1 MFIYIITF
9 SIFLILCCCET
20 FLKFDNTTK
29 KLFYK
34 ILFLFLVFQMGLR
47 LETGTDWNNYLENFN
62 NTSTLDDIIL
72 NVLLGFEIGYGFIVL
87 LFKQFSSNY
96 FLFLLFH
103 ATIFYFII
111 FKVFKQYSPFPILAI
126 LLFYSSTIGILGSNR
141 QLLAIAICLFSI
153 RYIIS
158 NNFKFFI
165 LFIFLAFLFHTSAI
179 FFTITYFFNKDY
191 NKYLIFI
198 LITFAVIIGFT
209 NIPLN
214 FFNKLGPIFGEAA
227 KLKSDFYL
235 DKGIDSSQSL
245 SIFGLIRRVLYFIL
259 FSLFYKSISNKYL
272 YYKLFYN
279 IYTFGLLIYFMFS
292 SSLLI
297 LVNRGSLY
305 FNLMEC
311 FLLSSILIYYNKK
324 SQRGIVLSLL
334 FIISIIT
341 FYQSISTYSDL
352 FIPYK
357 GLFINSD
364 FSRSLY

>member
-1 MFIYIITF
+1 MLIYILTF
-9 SIFLILCCCET
+9 SIFLIFSCCEI
-20 FLKFDNTTK
+20 FLKFDKTTK
-29 KLFYK
+29 KLFYN
-34 ILFLFLVFQMGLR
+34 LLLLFLVFQMGLR
-47 LETGTDWNNYLENFN
+47 WETGTDWNNYLENFN
-62 NTSTLDDIIL
+62 NTSTLDEIVL

-87 LFKQFSSNY
+87 IFKQFSSYY
-96 FLFLLFH
+96 FLFLLLH
-103 ATIFYFII
+103 ATVFYFII
-111 FKVFKQYSPFPILAI
+111 FKVFKQYASFPIIAI

-158 NNFKFFI
+158 KNLKIFI
-165 LFIFLAFLFHTSAI
+165 LFTFVAFLFHTSAI
-179 FFTITYFFNKDY
+179 FFAIAYFLNKDY

-198 LITFAVIIGFT
+198 FIAFTVIIGFT

-235 DKGIDSSQSL
+235 DKGSDSSQSL
-245 SIFGLIRRVLYFIL
+245 SIFGLIRRILYFII
-259 FSLFYKSISNKYL
+259 FSLSYKSISSKYL

-305 FNLMEC
+305 FNIMEC
-311 FLLSSILIYYNKK
+311 FLLSSFLIYYNKK
-324 SQRGIVLSLL
+324 WQLGIIFLLL

-341 FYQSISTYSDL
+341 FYQSISNYSDL

-364 FSRSLY
+364 FSRSMY